1 MPWRSKAGDPCGND
15 SDVSGFR
22 CRPPTS
28 SAMAHLKEAGTP
40 VRDELEPLGDFPG
53 HWISDPAGNILLV
66 SQKGVESTLIPAG

>member
-1 MPWRSKAGDPCGND
+1 MRLWLDEVPSYSKSDIWLQLQT
-15 SDVSGFR
+15 SDVER
-22 CRPPTS
+22 
-28 SAMAHLKEAGTP
+28 AMAHLKEAGTP